1 MKSGY
6 NIKWTDEA
14 LNNLKLITDYLIT
27 KWTERELKIFYNKL
41 EKNLTIISK
50 NPFVFPESGLKKTVR
65 RSVLSKQTTIYYQ
78 IKKENVTILSLFD
91 NRRDSKSIKL

>member
-50 NPFVFPESGLKKTVR
+50 NPG
-65 RSVLSKQTTIYYQ
+65 
-78 IKKENVTILSLFD
+78 
-91 NRRDSKSIKL
+91 